1 MKLLPYLLSLFGI
14 GLVLSIAILALNH
27 TELSIYYQP
36 VFPWMPLIFAIL
48 TATEH
53 YIIFNTIKKNP
64 KRFSQT
70 FMIASFFKLLLI
82 LLVTVIYLLIDKSQV
97 IAFVI
102 ILFINYLVFTSYE
115 VKALLRLVNR
125 SS

>member
-14 GLVLSIAILALNH
+14 GLVLTLAILALNQ
-27 TELSIYYQP
+27 TELSSYYQP
-36 VFPWMPLIFAIL
+36 VFPWMPLMFVFI
-48 TATEH
+48 TACEH
-53 YIIFNTIKKNP
+53 LIIYRTIKINP

-82 LLVTVIYLLIDKSQV
+82 LLVTVIYLLVDKTQV

-102 ILFINYLVFTSYE
+102 LLFVNYLVFTSYE
-115 VKALLRLVNR
+115 VKALLRLVKGSN
-125 SS
+125 